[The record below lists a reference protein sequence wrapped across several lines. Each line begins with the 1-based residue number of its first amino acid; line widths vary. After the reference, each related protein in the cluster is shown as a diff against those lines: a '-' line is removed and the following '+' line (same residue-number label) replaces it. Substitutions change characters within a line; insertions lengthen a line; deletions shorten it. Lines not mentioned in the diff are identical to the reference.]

1 MRGLDA
7 RYRKQMQIVSRLLA
21 FTLDRW
27 CSRRAAKKEQS
38 VTYTPSEVFPST
50 PIVKIGYEPF
60 TLRSILQA
68 QTAEEWTLP

>member
-27 CSRRAAKKEQS
+27 CSHRAAKKQQS
-38 VTYTPSEVFPST
+38 VAFAPSEVFPAT
-50 PIVKIGYEPF
+50 PPIKVGYEPF
-60 TLRSILQA
+60 ILHSVLA
-68 QTAEEWTLP
+68 QTLED

>member
-1 MRGLDA
+1 
-7 RYRKQMQIVSRLLA
+7 MQIVSRLLA

-38 VTYTPSEVFPST
+38 VTYTPSDPST

-68 QTAEEWTLP
+68 QTVEEWTLP